1 MKTFHYFALMLVL
14 TFSFATTC
22 EEEVQPVN
30 LNPEL
35 YLGKWQLANVSGGIE
50 NVNQN
55 FAENE
60 IVWEFLADGSVTVEN
75 NFENDAVEDFMETG
89 SYTYFIESARKSVYP
104 CGYLFW
110 AGDNNLG
117 CMTARE
123 NKIVFK
129 RNGSDGYVLTFQRVT
144 E

>member
-1 MKTFHYFALMLVL
+1 MKTIHYFALMLVL

-22 EEEVQPVN
+22 EEDVEPVN

-35 YLGKWQLANVSGGIE
+35 YLGKWQLTNVSGGTEDI
-50 NVNQN
+50 NLD

-60 IVWEFLADGSVTVEN
+60 IVWEFLADGNVIVVN
-75 NFENDAVEDFMETG
+75 NFEDNTTDDFMETG
-89 SYTYFIESARKSVYP
+89 SYTYFTEAARKSVSS

-117 CMTARE
+117 CLTARD
-123 NKIVFK
+123 NKIIFK
-129 RNGSDGYVLTFQRVT
+129 RNGSDGYVLTFQRSV